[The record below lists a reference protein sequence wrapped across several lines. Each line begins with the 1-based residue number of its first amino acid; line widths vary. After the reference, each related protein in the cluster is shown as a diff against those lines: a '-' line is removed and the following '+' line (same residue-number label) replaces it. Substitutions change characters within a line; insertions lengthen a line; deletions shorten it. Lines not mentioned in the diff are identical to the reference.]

1 MQETQTDIEEV
12 EETQET
18 AASKKG
24 KRAKVMWSDEESRI
38 LAECW
43 MRATLNPNI
52 GNSQTHSSFWGTV
65 RQDYNSKVREQ
76 RRMDQI
82 SGKWT
87 KMAKDIKLFVALYEK
102 LVKHWPSGANDNDI
116 MMSVKKAF
124 REQQK
129 KAFAYEDARR
139 VVRDCPQFQV

>member
-1 MQETQTDIEEV
+1 
-12 EETQET
+12 
-18 AASKKG
+18 
-24 KRAKVMWSDEESRI
+24 MWSDEESRI

-43 MRATLNPNI
+43 MRDTLNPNT

-102 LVKHWPSGANDNDI
+102 LVKDLPGGTNDNDI
-116 MMSVKKAF
+116 MVSVKKAF

-129 KAFAYEDARR
+129 KAFAYEEAWR
-139 VVRDCPQFQV
+139 VVRDCP